1 MNPIFNRFFG
11 TNQAQEPRPQ
21 PQMANPSQPDWN
33 ALMSQLQANP
43 AAFVKEKGYNVP
55 DELNGNP
62 QATVMHLIQSGQVGG
77 PMMQMIRPYLAR
89 MGIR

>member
-1 MNPIFNRFFG
+1 MNPIFSRFFG
-11 TNQAQEPRPQ
+11 TNQAQEQHPQ
-21 PQMANPSQPDWN
+21 PQMTNPSQPDWN
-33 ALMSQLQANP
+33 ALMGQLQANP

-55 DELNGNP
+55 DEISGNP